1 MSIFY
6 LANVQSIATERG
18 INFYTPHC
26 HVAVYYPRDNSP
38 RYMVWDFSREGTQW
52 QGVFRHVRRRNGQ
65 SIRMAQTSRT
75 SLIASPCQ
83 LRLAGFFCV
92 RVPRPHDSSL
102 VRRPARLP
110 HDSSLIRRLRILRYH
125 VTHPLHVQRFPMTVP
140 G

>member
-52 QGVFRHVRRRNGQ
+52 QRNGKAFFGTFADA
-65 SIRMAQTSRT
+65 MDK
-75 SLIASPCQ
+75 ASEWLKRAEP
-83 LRLAGFFCV
+83 V
-92 RVPRPHDSSL
+92 
-102 VRRPARLP
+102 
-110 HDSSLIRRLRILRYH
+110 
-125 VTHPLHVQRFPMTVP
+125 
-140 G
+140 